1 MSFMNLKYLSL
12 PRIMVKLGLSFYIYF
27 LTLPS
32 GYHVPAVRRR
42 DRFYAKLEQERAKAL
57 GQL

>member
-1 MSFMNLKYLSL
+1 MEDSVSFSRSYPSDSEICLYMMSA
-12 PRIMVKLGLSFYIYF
+12 
-27 LTLPS
+27 S